1 MCERRSR
8 AGGTMKSASSPPMNS
23 ERQSM
28 RSRISAPPEMPSGAL
43 LWRAAGEVRS
53 SPLASKHRLADDF
66 DHGQSQEPS
75 LVPGGYLLCI
85 ARRMRLAGC
94 VLLLHALT
102 CGRLRSPPFQSPAQ
116 RDQTRPGDRRRC
128 RLGRVHITEGLFRA
142 VEIGR
147 YLHPVVR
154 AHGKSVPKE
163 ACVAPGDIV
172 PPAKL

>member
-1 MCERRSR
+1 MPNSRSYLAESQAVSNSELDLASGCVRPLYVSGCMCERRSR

-53 SPLASKHRLADDF
+53 SPLASKHRLEDDF

-94 VLLLHALT
+94 VL
-102 CGRLRSPPFQSPAQ
+102 
-116 RDQTRPGDRRRC
+116 
-128 RLGRVHITEGLFRA
+128 
-142 VEIGR
+142 
-147 YLHPVVR
+147 
-154 AHGKSVPKE
+154 
-163 ACVAPGDIV
+163 
-172 PPAKL
+172 